1 MITPPQSDHSSVPV
15 NPAGRKRAD
24 NWDPASDEAAGE
36 QCKAYGAP
44 AVMRIPGRI
53 RISWA
58 DDDTL
63 KIDLDAGIQT
73 PMIYFKEPTTQGGDW
88 QGVWRAAWMINGGR
102 GEGPGGGPGGN
113 AQVACQV
120 GTLKVITTKMRPGYL
135 RKNGIPYSD
144 KAVLTEY
151 YDRTDEP
158 NGDSYLVVTG
168 VVEDPTYLNQEFITS
183 SHFRKQN
190 DESGW
195 SPKDVLCPLAV
206 PNRLLRS
213 D

>member
-1 MITPPQSDHSSVPV
+1 
-15 NPAGRKRAD
+15 
-24 NWDPASDEAAGE
+24 
-36 QCKAYGAP
+36 
-44 AVMRIPGRI
+44 MRIPGRI

-102 GEGPGGGPGGN
+102 GEVPGGGPGGN

>member
-1 MITPPQSDHSSVPV
+1 
-15 NPAGRKRAD
+15 
-24 NWDPASDEAAGE
+24 
-36 QCKAYGAP
+36 
-44 AVMRIPGRI
+44 MRIPGRI

-73 PMIYFKEPTTQGGDW
+73 PMTYFKEPTTQGGDW

-102 GEGPGGGPGGN
+102 GEVPGGGPGGN

-158 NGDSYLVVTG
+158 
-168 VVEDPTYLNQEFITS
+168 
-183 SHFRKQN
+183 
-190 DESGW
+190 
-195 SPKDVLCPLAV
+195 
-206 PNRLLRS
+206 
-213 D
+213 